1 MELRKNKNDRDV
13 TVTVSGEL
21 DHHAAQ
27 KAMWYLE
34 NTIDLYTPARLI
46 LDFSELKFMDSS
58 GIAVVMKANRAM
70 SDMGGSFMVIN
81 TPEQARKVFS
91 AAALQ
96 RIISIQ

>member
-1 MELRKNKNDRDV
+1 MELRKTKDNGDV
-13 TVTVSGEL
+13 TVEISGEL

-46 LDFSELKFMDSS
+46 LDLSHLKFMDSS

-70 SDMGGSFMVIN
+70 SDMGGAFMVIN
-81 TPEQARKVFS
+81 TPAQAKKVFS

-96 RIISIQ
+96 RLISIE